1 MESNS
6 HFESFY
12 YSYLE
17 PQLDAIEID
26 RKKVV
31 KKTYITLFVCIIAI
45 LLVFVIFKD
54 NPDTL
59 IPVAIVGFTL
69 FLITFF
75 ALKVIFAQKY
85 KKSFKQNIISLVLSY
100 FKKDLQYFPE
110 QFIPQE
116 TFVGSLIFN
125 QSFNR
130 YNGEDLITGTVDSI
144 PISFSE
150 LNVQHVTG
158 TGKNRR
164 TTNIFNG
171 VFVVIQNPKN
181 HFGHTII
188 LPDTAERLFGGKI
201 GNFFQSLGKSRG
213 TLVKIDHREFE
224 KEFCI
229 YGSEPNNTLTLLNNT
244 LIENLLDLK
253 KRVGRK
259 IYISFVG
266 NTVNVA
272 VNFTKDMFEPRVFKT
287 VKDFKYMN
295 RQVEFIQF
303 FTDIIKV
310 LNIKRA

>member
-12 YSYLE
+12 YSHLE
-17 PQLDAIEID
+17 PQLDSIEID

-31 KKTYITLFVCIIAI
+31 KKTYIALFSCIVA
-45 LLVFVIFKD
+45 LLLIFVIFKD

-59 IPVAIVGFTL
+59 IPVGIIGFTL
-69 FLITFF
+69 ILITFF
-75 ALKVIFAQKY
+75 VLKIMFAQKY
-85 KKSFKQNIISLVLSY
+85 KKNFKQNIISLLLSY

-110 QFIPQE
+110 KYIPQK

-130 YNGEDLITGTVDSI
+130 YNGEDLITGTVDGI

-150 LNVQHVTG
+150 LCVQHVTG

-164 TTNIFNG
+164 TTNIFDG
-171 VFVVIQNPKN
+171 VFVVIQNPKS

-224 KEFCI
+224 REFCI
-229 YGSEPNNTLTLLNNT
+229 YGSEPNNSLTLLNNT
-244 LIENLLDLK
+244 LVENLLDLK
-253 KRVGRK
+253 KRVGKK
-259 IYISFVG
+259 IYISYVD
-266 NTVNVA
+266 NTVNIA
-272 VNFTKDMFEPRVFKT
+272 ISYSPDMFEPRVFKT
-287 VKDFKYMN
+287 VKDFNYMN
-295 RQVEFIQF
+295 KQIEFIQF

-310 LNIKRA
+310 LNIRRA